1 MQNTL
6 MIHNDSFWLPLVSE
20 KPGEEKTNPKCTMSS
35 ATLSCSPHM
44 SRPPMHHSLCAVHF
58 SSPSLPVVH
67 SSGQENGQASWLRLN
82 RHTYRRALPE
92 HLSFSLRL
100 KHAPCQFSGWS
111 SLSLFPS
118 LSVGALSATV
128 AASMQVCK
136 DISAYLFQ
144 SLLAIKSGDG
154 RKGPVCSPV
163 PQRSPDGLLYEL
175 AMSCVIPVS
184 LSPCPLPPPIHTPFH
199 SWKRMKRV
207 VTCRRR
213 FVPVCQDK
221 WTKNKQ
227 KKEGPNFQSSETK
240 RAFVFCDS

>member
-1 MQNTL
+1 MRNTL
-6 MIHNDSFWLPLVSE
+6 MINYDSFWLPLVLE
-20 KPGEEKTNPKCTMSS
+20 KPAEEKSHPKCTVWA

-67 SSGQENGQASWLRLN
+67 SSGRENGQASWLRLN

-92 HLSFSLRL
+92 HLSFSLWL

-111 SLSLFPS
+111 SLSLS
-118 LSVGALSATV
+118 LSVSVGTLSSTV
-128 AASMQVCK
+128 AANMRVCK
-136 DISAYLFQ
+136 GISAYLFQ

-175 AMSCVIPVS
+175 EMSCVIPG
-184 LSPCPLPPPIHTPFH
+184 SPFHSPPNPLPPPESRSIP
-199 SWKRMKRV
+199 RM
-207 VTCRRR
+207 
-213 FVPVCQDK
+213 
-221 WTKNKQ
+221 
-227 KKEGPNFQSSETK
+227 ETDEEAG
-240 RAFVFCDS
+240 RMPPPICSRLPG